1 MSSYDRVTTTCIL
14 CRLGETILYPGC
26 EYILTMVMKI
36 IKTMTNVL
44 CVFIL
49 YSNIIGKRFVDH
61 WGIATPGTENPS
73 DPFSCTRR
81 TQAVDNP
88 QEVRT
93 HTNQSFYP
101 GHLFRTP
108 AYKCGYSGE
117 RAIKD
122 VKFEADDY
130 MESDSI
136 MCGSASR
143 VFVFGED
150 DTATRSEK
158 MRGLKELSPYDHD
171 SPKEWIHPSHTN
183 KPLFTSTPVE
193 FSAAK
198 PIRTSTPL
206 GLPSLSKGFLSPEEL
221 IMSGRYDINLNT
233 SPDLR
238 VRLFTSSE
246 ESSDGSLERR
256 SYSGYSGSS
265 SSGSSGGSNGE
276 NGVWRP
282 W

>member
-1 MSSYDRVTTTCIL
+1 
-14 CRLGETILYPGC
+14 
-26 EYILTMVMKI
+26 
-36 IKTMTNVL
+36 
-44 CVFIL
+44 
-49 YSNIIGKRFVDH
+49 
-61 WGIATPGTENPS
+61 
-73 DPFSCTRR
+73 
-81 TQAVDNP
+81 
-88 QEVRT
+88 
-93 HTNQSFYP
+93 
-101 GHLFRTP
+101 
-108 AYKCGYSGE
+108 
-117 RAIKD
+117 
-122 VKFEADDY
+122 
-130 MESDSI
+130 

-256 SYSGYSGSS
+256 SYSGYSISS